1 MLTASW
7 IAGRIMISWCG
18 KLGTGGTGWKRRCGD
33 RGTLVPNPV
42 FGQAPVKRIFYIA
55 GVRYYI
61 GCEGEDCNKA
71 IHLEAGNKLK
81 LDLDP
86 KNQYDKNAIKIIDSK
101 GNHVGY
107 LPRYYSESVTTILKK
122 GARYSC
128 IVLEVNKQ
136 NECHECVKVK
146 LEVYTDTGEINTRV
160 ASSGP
165 LFWQE

>member
-1 MLTASW
+1 M
-7 IAGRIMISWCG
+7 
-18 KLGTGGTGWKRRCGD
+18 
-33 RGTLVPNPV
+33 
-42 FGQAPVKRIFYIA
+42 
-55 GVRYYI
+55 
-61 GCEGEDCNKA
+61 
-71 IHLEAGNKLK
+71 
-81 LDLDP
+81 
-86 KNQYDKNAIKIIDSK
+86 
-101 GNHVGY
+101 GY